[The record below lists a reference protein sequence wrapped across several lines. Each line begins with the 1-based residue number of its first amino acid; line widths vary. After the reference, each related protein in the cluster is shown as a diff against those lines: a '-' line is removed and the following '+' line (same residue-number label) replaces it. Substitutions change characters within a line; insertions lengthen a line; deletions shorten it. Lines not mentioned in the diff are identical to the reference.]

1 MPVAKVLSDMSK
13 RPAGEAS
20 SSRLSAKDVAKR
32 HRLLVSASELGI
44 PEAKLL
50 KIISKFKEEPD
61 ILDLAIGRGAL
72 HAATEDLLNR
82 VHQVI

>member
-1 MPVAKVLSDMSK
+1 MSK
-13 RPAGEAS
+13 RPVGEAS
-20 SSRLSAKDVAKR
+20 SSRLSAKYVAKR
-32 HRLLVSASELGI
+32 HRLLVSATALGT

-50 KIISKFKEEPD
+50 KIVFKFKEEPD